1 MWGIAM
7 NLKEKITRAAVFLTL
22 CVLSAVGAAWR
33 YSATSAQDFP
43 PSLIELRADSPAQV
57 GQPYIVDVFASIAA
71 PAYGF
76 GVQISYDPAVL
87 QLDLQADVDTT
98 QVPLRVGGVFI
109 SAQRI
114 RNSQESDGTR
124 ATVDAVYTLL
134 PPAEA
139 VTGEGFIGR
148 LTFTV
153 LQPNA
158 SQVELVTP
166 RLITLNDGMAL
177 DLPVTPSVP
186 LAFSAAPA
194 SEVVQVVPQAIT
206 TPEVAVVAPAP
217 AVESA
222 PVVNSIIE
230 TVDTPTTVLAEMNRT
245 SNLINAVA
253 VGLLTLMAVLLGV
266 ITVSN
271 VLDAIT
277 TARNPQQPVPAR
289 AFAYTGRP
297 IPPRQPQ
304 PQPQTVRPT
313 PAKPIYTPPAAP
325 AKMITPDDEDM
336 PTIPS
341 RTHLADIRRHRRS
354 E

>member
-1 MWGIAM
+1 MT
-7 NLKEKITRAAVFLTL
+7 LKAKMTRAAFYLAL
-22 CVLSAVGAAWR
+22 CMLSAFGAAWR
-33 YSATSAQDFP
+33 YGATSAQDFP
-43 PSLIELRADSPAQV
+43 PSMIELRADTQAQV
-57 GQPYIVDVFASIAA
+57 GQPYIVDVFANIAA

-76 GVQISYDPAVL
+76 GVQISYDPTIL

-98 QVPLRVGGVFI
+98 QVPLRVGGVFM

-148 LTFTV
+148 ITFTV
-153 LQPNA
+153 LQPLA

-177 DLPVTPSVP
+177 DLPVTPSTP
-186 LAFSAAPA
+186 LSFAAA
-194 SEVVQVVPQAIT
+194 AANEVVQVVPQEVIA
-206 TPEVAVVAPAP
+206 PEVAVVAPAP
-217 AVESA
+217 AVEAA

-277 TARNPQQPVPAR
+277 TARNPQPMPAR
-289 AFAYTGRP
+289 AFAYAGRP

-304 PQPQTVRPT
+304 PQPVRPT
-313 PAKPIYTPPAAP
+313 PAKPIYTPPEKVAP
-325 AKMITPDDEDM
+325 PDDEEM

-341 RTHLADIRRHRRS
+341 RTHLADIRRQRRG